1 MAVDFTY
8 TSGTDIRRVRFLLS
22 DTRADGG
29 DGKGPAFTD
38 TEITDAL
45 TDGGSVD
52 GAMPALLTAML
63 MDRARRARTFVRG
76 EDGADPDDRT
86 AVQTLQELLTLYT
99 SGAKAKRTV
108 RVGSLGRGPSDP
120 LPYGARGGCR

>member
-8 TSGTDIRRVRFLLS
+8 TSGTDIGRIRFLLS

-38 TEITDAL
+38 AEISGAL

-52 GAMPALLTAML
+52 GAMPILLTAML
-63 MDRARRARTFVRG
+63 MDRSRRARTFVRS
-76 EDGADPDDRT
+76 EDGADPDDAT
-86 AVQTLQELLTLYT
+86 AVATLRDMLTLYT

-120 LPYGARGGCR
+120 LPYGVRGGCA